1 MFSPLGHVVDVEMT
15 ALAFC
20 LLVVALFLEG
30 CGPETA
36 GDYDDTI
43 VMAFIF
49 ACFFPFLGLF
59 CCCGMTAFLVLP
71 KVCGEDK
78 RNIFSMDT
86 WCELPSD
93 NRGARPVWALVCLPC
108 FLAIWPWL
116 AVGIYMS
123 GRNCET
129 LQAMQPDLCEEWLTP
144 APAGFTKNLCCV
156 PSPAP

>member
-1 MFSPLGHVVDVEMT
+1 MFPSSTSHATKANRTTACDLAMFSQLGHVVLDVEIT

-59 CCCGMTAFLVLP
+59 CCCGNDSVSCSA
-71 KVCGEDK
+71 K
-78 RNIFSMDT
+78 S
-86 WCELPSD
+86 
-93 NRGARPVWALVCLPC
+93 VW
-108 FLAIWPWL
+108 
-116 AVGIYMS
+116 G
-123 GRNCET
+123 G
-129 LQAMQPDLCEEWLTP
+129 
-144 APAGFTKNLCCV
+144 
-156 PSPAP
+156 